1 MDIVM
6 GVVNFVKDHSVEL
19 FAAVGALYSFLL
31 IVVKLTPT
39 PKDDEMLSNIASF
52 VLKVSGFFGVKK

>member
-1 MDIVM
+1 M
-6 GVVNFVKDHSVEL
+6 GLVNFVKDHSVEL
-19 FAAVGALYSFLL
+19 FAAVGALYLFLL

-39 PKDDEMLSNIASF
+39 PKDDEILGNVAGF